1 VIPARPIRAENQ
13 LDRTFYEQ
21 RARKAGRRVIAGLD
35 EVGRGPLAGPL
46 VAACVVLPKDT
57 HGWEEVIDSKKIPS
71 SQRRELFIFIHE
83 KAGDIGVGIV
93 DSYTI
98 DRINVLQATFLA
110 MQRAVS
116 GLSREPDYLLIDG
129 NQHPPWA
136 QNAETIVKG
145 DSLSLSIAAAS
156 IIAKVTR
163 DNVMQDYDSLYPKWG
178 FARHKGYGTSQHLTA
193 IREHGICELHRRS
206 FAQITQLEM
215 VLSSS

>member
-1 VIPARPIRAENQ
+1 MIPARLIRAENQ

-21 RARKAGRRVIAGLD
+21 RARKTGRRVIAGLD
-35 EVGRGPLAGPL
+35 EAGRGPLAGPV
-46 VAACVVLPKDT
+46 VAACVVLPKDAR
-57 HGWEEVIDSKKIPS
+57 GWEEVIDSKKLRS

-110 MQRAVS
+110 MHRAVS

-129 NQHPPWA
+129 NQRPAWA

-145 DSLSLSIAAAS
+145 DSRSLSNAAAS

-163 DNVMQDYDSLYPKWG
+163 DNIMQDYDFLYPKWG
-178 FARHKGYGTSQHLTA
+178 FARHKGYGTAQHLTA
-193 IREHGICELHRRS
+193 IREYGICELHRRS
-206 FAQITQLEM
+206 FAPVTQLEIA
-215 VLSSS
+215 LSAP